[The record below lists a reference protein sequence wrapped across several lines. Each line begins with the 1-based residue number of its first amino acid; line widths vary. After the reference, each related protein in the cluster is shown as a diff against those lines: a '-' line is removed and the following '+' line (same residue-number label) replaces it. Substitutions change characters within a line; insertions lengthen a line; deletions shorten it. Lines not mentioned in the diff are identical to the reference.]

1 MLINNFYLLLSINYN
16 NKPMKITILTTS
28 CLVFC
33 AVVFGQSSVNVSGGG
48 TSNASGSVSYSIG
61 QVAYQS
67 VSNTS
72 GSVSQ
77 GVQHAFEIS
86 TLSLEENKFNFTL
99 NAFPNPTMENLNLR
113 VGNYKQEKLAYKLID
128 LEGKVISEAP
138 MLSEETTIDMK
149 QLPVATYFVEVHNE
163 EKKVQTFK
171 IIKNQ

>member
-1 MLINNFYLLLSINYN
+1 MNKQLLIVSTLF
-16 NKPMKITILTTS
+16 TS
-28 CLVFC
+28 VFC
-33 AVVFGQSSVNVSGGG
+33 FGQSSVNVSGGSV
-48 TSNASGSVSYSIG
+48 SNTSGSISYSIG

-99 NAFPNPTMENLNLR
+99 NAFPNPTTENLNLR

-128 LEGKVISEAP
+128 LEGKVISEAS
-138 MLSEETTIDMK
+138 MHSEETTIEMK
-149 QLPVATYFVEVHNE
+149 QLPVATYFVEVKNE
-163 EKKVQTFK
+163 GKKVQTFK

>member
-1 MLINNFYLLLSINYN
+1 MKKQLITFSY
-16 NKPMKITILTTS
+16 ILTGIVSYGQTS
-28 CLVFC
+28 
-33 AVVFGQSSVNVSGGG
+33 VVTSGGFV
-48 TSNASGSVSYSIG
+48 SNNSGSISYSIG

-99 NAFPNPTMENLNLR
+99 NAFPNPTTENLNLR

-128 LEGKVISEAP
+128 LEGKVISEAS

-149 QLPVATYFVEVHNE
+149 QLPVATYVVEVHNE
-163 EKKVQTFK
+163 GKKVHVFK

>member
-1 MLINNFYLLLSINYN
+1 MQKRF
-16 NKPMKITILTTS
+16 LTVS
-28 CLVFC
+28 ALFVGVFS
-33 AVVFGQSSVNVSGGG
+33 FGQTSVNAAGGG
-48 TSNASGSVSYSIG
+48 TSNASGSISYSIG

-72 GSVSQ
+72 GSLSQ

-86 TLSLEENKFNFTL
+86 TLSLKENKFNFTL
-99 NAFPNPTMENLNLR
+99 NAFPNPTTENLNLR

-128 LEGKVISEAP
+128 MEGKVISEAS
-138 MLSEETTIDMK
+138 MISEETTIDMK

-163 EKKVQTFK
+163 GKKVQTFK

>member
-1 MLINNFYLLLSINYN
+1 
-16 NKPMKITILTTS
+16 MKTTILTTS

-33 AVVFGQSSVNVSGGG
+33 AVVFGQTSVNASGGG
-48 TSNASGSVSYSIG
+48 TSNASGSISYSIG

-67 VSNTS
+67 VSNSS

-86 TLSLEENKFNFTL
+86 TLSLEENAL
-99 NAFPNPTMENLNLR
+99 NLSLSAYPNPTQELLNLR
-113 VGNYKQEKLAYKLID
+113 VGNYKQEKLSYKLFD
-128 LEGKVISEAP
+128 FQGKVISEAS

-149 QLPVATYFVEVHNE
+149 QLPVASYFVEVHNE
-163 EKKVQTFK
+163 GKKVQTFK

>member
-1 MLINNFYLLLSINYN
+1 
-16 NKPMKITILTTS
+16 MKKQFITFSYILTGIVSYGQTS
-28 CLVFC
+28 
-33 AVVFGQSSVNVSGGG
+33 VVASGGSV
-48 TSNASGSVSYSIG
+48 SNNSGSISYSIG

-67 VSNTS
+67 VTNTS

-77 GVQHAFEIS
+77 GVQQAYVIS
-86 TLSLEENKFNFTL
+86 TLNLEEKTFNFTL
-99 NAFPNPTMENLNLR
+99 NAFPNPTTENLNLR

-163 EKKVQTFK
+163 GKKVQTFK

>member
-1 MLINNFYLLLSINYN
+1 MLNLLFTSISLLL
-16 NKPMKITILTTS
+16 
-28 CLVFC
+28 F
-33 AVVFGQSSVNVSGGG
+33 AVTFGQTSVNTSGG
-48 TSNASGSVSYSIG
+48 TVSNSSGSVSYSIG

-67 VSNTS
+67 VTNTS

-77 GVQHAFEIS
+77 GVQQAYVIS
-86 TLSLEENKFNFTL
+86 TLNLEEKTFNFTL

-113 VGNYKQEKLAYKLID
+113 VGNYKQEKLVYKLID
-128 LEGKVISEAP
+128 LEGKVISEAS

-163 EKKVQTFK
+163 GKKVQTFK

>member
-1 MLINNFYLLLSINYN
+1 MKKQLITFSY
-16 NKPMKITILTTS
+16 ILTGIVSYGQTS
-28 CLVFC
+28 
-33 AVVFGQSSVNVSGGG
+33 VVASGGSV
-48 TSNASGSVSYSIG
+48 SNNSGSISYSIG

-99 NAFPNPTMENLNLR
+99 NAFPNPTTENLNLR

>member
-1 MLINNFYLLLSINYN
+1 MKKQLITFSF
-16 NKPMKITILTTS
+16 ILTGIVSYGQTS
-28 CLVFC
+28 
-33 AVVFGQSSVNVSGGG
+33 VVTSGGSV
-48 TSNASGSVSYSIG
+48 SNNSGSISYSIG

-99 NAFPNPTMENLNLR
+99 NAFPNPTSENLNFH

-138 MLSEETTIDMK
+138 MLSEETTIEMK

-163 EKKVQTFK
+163 VKKVQTFK

>member
-1 MLINNFYLLLSINYN
+1 MNKQLLIVSTLF
-16 NKPMKITILTTS
+16 TS
-28 CLVFC
+28 VFC
-33 AVVFGQSSVNVSGGG
+33 FGQSSVNVSGGSV
-48 TSNASGSVSYSIG
+48 SNTSGSISYSIG

-86 TLSLEENKFNFTL
+86 TLSLDENKFNFTL
-99 NAFPNPTMENLNLR
+99 NAFPNPTTENLNLR

-128 LEGKVISEAP
+128 LEGKVISEAS

-149 QLPVATYFVEVHNE
+149 QLPVATYFVEVNNE
-163 EKKVQTFK
+163 GKKVQTFK